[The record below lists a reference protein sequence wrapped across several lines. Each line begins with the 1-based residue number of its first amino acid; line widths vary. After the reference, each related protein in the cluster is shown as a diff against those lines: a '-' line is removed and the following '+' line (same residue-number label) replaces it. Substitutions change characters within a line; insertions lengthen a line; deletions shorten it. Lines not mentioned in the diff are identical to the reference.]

1 MSGAD
6 GGGSARGEP
15 DIRLRDVTLR
25 EAAQASGGDY
35 SVEARV
41 EAGRALAELE
51 LPVLQA
57 GFPAAGEDH
66 AAVVEAL
73 AADAEVDATV
83 SALARAREADVEA
96 ALDAG
101 ADHVEVFV
109 PVSDA
114 QLEHVLGDDREAA
127 FDAAA
132 AALLRAR
139 EGGTETGLTLM
150 DAFRAEPSHLAAAFG
165 RFRETTAVTLADTVG
180 ARTPPFVAGFLR
192 TLAEAGVDLGRAGVH
207 FHDDLGCATAN
218 ALVAARTGVATIDV
232 SVAGLGERA
241 GNATLEEVVV
251 GTHQDGGESGVE
263 RAELVPA
270 CRAVLDTLD
279 ESVDDRK
286 AVLGRSASTHESGL
300 HTAAMLADPST
311 FEPFDPAA
319 FGGERRLVFG
329 AATGSAAA
337 RQLLDGAD
345 RDPTDE
351 LVRALLTALSD
362 EGPVEEARARELA
375 ATIDASSGAE

>member
-1 MSGAD
+1 MSGKD
-6 GGGSARGEP
+6 GGAGDASNV
-15 DIRLRDVTLR
+15 RLRDVTLR
-25 EAAQASGGDY
+25 EAPQVPGGDY
-35 SVEARV
+35 TVEARV
-41 EAGRALAELE
+41 EAGRALDHLG
-51 LPVLQA
+51 LPVIQA

-73 AADAEVDATV
+73 TDDTEVSATV
-83 SALARAREADVEA
+83 SALARARDDDVEV

-114 QLEHVLGDDREAA
+114 HVEHVFGDDRETA

-132 AALLRAR
+132 AGLLRAR
-139 EGGTETGLTLM
+139 EGGASAGLTLM
-150 DAFRAEPSHLAAAFG
+150 DAFRSEPSHLAAAFG

-241 GNATLEEVVV
+241 GNAALEEVVV
-251 GTHQDGGESGVE
+251 GTHQDDGESGVE

-270 CRAVLDTLD
+270 CRAALDALG
-279 ESVDDRK
+279 ESIDDRK
-286 AVLGRSASTHESGL
+286 AVLGRNVSTHESGL

-311 FEPFDPAA
+311 FEPFDPTA

-329 AATGSAAA
+329 ESTGSAAA
-337 RQLLDGAD
+337 RRLLDEAD
-345 RDPTDE
+345 REPTE
-351 LVRALLTALSD
+351 ALVQALLTALSR
-362 EGPVEEARARELA
+362 EGPVEEARARALA
-375 ATIDASSGAE
+375 ATVDADGTVE